1 MFQPRQTDH
10 QMSEMMLAPIFGH
23 NTSCGHAYAQR
34 MALHVLSHRWE
45 RVCEV
50 AQGLMRHGR
59 FVVP

>member
-1 MFQPRQTDH
+1 
-10 QMSEMMLAPIFGH
+10 MSEMMLAPIFGH